1 MDSKTK
7 KVANIGFIAKGTVYA
22 ITGILAL
29 LAAFNLGGQKAG
41 KMEVLDFLEKQP
53 FGKVILG
60 LLGLGLICYAIW
72 RFIQSVQDPEGI
84 GSDFKGMAKRVSF
97 FISGLFYLGFGL
109 YAWVEIFKNSSGGGS
124 SIFSGDKGQ
133 LLLIVVGLG
142 LAIKSLYQFIKAYK
156 GDFLE
161 KFNISAISD
170 SSKRAAIKNLGY
182 AGLISRGIVVGIVCY
197 FFLKAGLGSG
207 GSPEGTGQAFSF
219 IQQNTS
225 SPWLVG
231 LVALGL
237 ICYGVYMFAH
247 TKYRKFQN

>member
-22 ITGILAL
+22 IIGILTL

-41 KMEVLDFLEKQP
+41 KLEVLDFLEKQP

-72 RFIQSVQDPEGI
+72 RFIQSIQDPEGI
-84 GSDFKGMAKRVSF
+84 GTDFKGIVKRISF

-109 YAWVEIFKNSSGGGS
+109 YTWVEIFKNNSGGGS
-124 SIFSGDKGQ
+124 SSLSSGNSQ
-133 LLLIVVGLG
+133 ALLIIAGLG
-142 LAIKSLYQFIKAYK
+142 LAIKSIYQFIKAYK

-170 SSKRAAIKNLGY
+170 NSKRTAIKNLGY
-182 AGLISRGIVVGIVCY
+182 AGLISRGVVVGIICY

-207 GSPEGTGQAFSF
+207 GSPEGTGKAFSF

-225 SPWLVG
+225 GPWLVG

-237 ICYGVYMFAH
+237 ICYGIYMLAH
-247 TKYRKFQN
+247 TKYRKFQD